1 MLRRL
6 RLKFILTNMLL
17 VTVVLLAVFGALMI
31 STAQQLERE
40 SAAAMKLALRQDGIP
55 PQLELHLPDQGGAR
69 EWRWAI
75 PVFCVTIEADGTLT
89 LEEGSQVKVTE
100 DTLAQAVQEIQEAQ
114 APSGTLQNLG
124 LRFQQEQ
131 LSDGRVRIAFSDLS
145 WERAS
150 LGQLMVNSLLI
161 GGTALAVFFAISLF
175 LARLSLKPVER
186 AWTQQRQFVADASH
200 ELKTPLTVILA
211 NTGIMAAHPDA
222 TVASQRKWLGYI
234 QEEAQRMK
242 ELVEDMLFL
251 AKHDGAE
258 RPKDSRT
265 VNFSDLVTGCVLR
278 FESVAFERQVELN
291 SHIPPGLS
299 LSGEPGSPGTEWPG
313 CLPASDQI
321 QTGVP
326 IGLPAPAAPPG
337 PRQPLVIAADP
348 LPSPAAPCQLGDG
361 QFQLQHRDLLQGQDP
376 LLLLP
381 LDLGQ
386 GLLPALLCH
395 VIPSFF
401 PSILC
406 FLTGE
411 GSQRSL
417 RQIRVGRPSCN
428 LPRGGPMRTSA
439 PTHMVPSL
447 RRGAPWGSRR
457 PQEAGGPVCRPYGV
471 SSTSTVGSAKS
482 GAEVKPH
489 QRQFL

>member
-40 SAAAMKLALRQDGIP
+40 SAAAMNLALRQDGIP
-55 PQLELHLPDQGGAR
+55 PQLELRLPDQGGAR

-75 PVFCVTIEADGTLT
+75 PVFCVTIEADGALT

-131 LSDGRVRIAFSDLS
+131 LSDGRTRIAFSDLS

-150 LGQLMVNSLLI
+150 LGRLMLNSLLI
-161 GGTALAVFFAISLF
+161 GGAALAVFFAISLF

-251 AKHDGAE
+251 AKHDGTE
-258 RPKDSRT
+258 RPRDAQT
-265 VNFSDLVTGCVLR
+265 VNFSDLVTGCALR
-278 FESVAFERQVELN
+278 FESVAFERQVELT
-291 SHIPPGLS
+291 SELQPGLTV
-299 LSGEPGSPGTEWPG
+299 SGEP
-313 CLPASDQI
+313 D
-321 QTGVP
+321 
-326 IGLPAPAAPPG
+326 GLERLVMILLDNAVKYAGERGRVAVSLAR
-337 PRQPLVIAADP
+337 RQDRAVLTV
-348 LPSPAAPCQLGDG
+348 SN
-361 QFQLQHRDLLQGQDP
+361 
-376 LLLLP
+376 
-381 LDLGQ
+381 
-386 GLLPALLCH
+386 
-395 VIPSFF
+395 
-401 PSILC
+401 
-406 FLTGE
+406 TGE
-411 GSQRSL
+411 PIPQEHLAHLFERFY
-417 RQIRVGRPSCN
+417 R
-428 LPRGGPMRTSA
+428 A
-439 PTHMVPSL
+439 D
-447 RRGAPWGSRR
+447 GSRSR
-457 PQEAGGPVCRPYGV
+457 KEGGYGLGLAIAQTIV
-471 SSTSTVGSAKS
+471 ESHRGQIEVRSSREEGTVFTVAIPNGRMEGKFPA
-482 GAEVKPH
+482 
-489 QRQFL
+489 F

>member
-150 LGQLMVNSLLI
+150 LGRLMVNSLLI
-161 GGTALAVFFAISLF
+161 GGAALAVFFAISLF

-242 ELVEDMLFL
+242 ELVE
-251 AKHDGAE
+251 E
-258 RPKDSRT
+258 
-265 VNFSDLVTGCVLR
+265 
-278 FESVAFERQVELN
+278 
-291 SHIPPGLS
+291 
-299 LSGEPGSPGTEWPG
+299 
-313 CLPASDQI
+313 
-321 QTGVP
+321 
-326 IGLPAPAAPPG
+326 IGRA
-337 PRQPLVIAADP
+337 
-348 LPSPAAPCQLGDG
+348 
-361 QFQLQHRDLLQGQDP
+361 
-376 LLLLP
+376 
-381 LDLGQ
+381 
-386 GLLPALLCH
+386 H
-395 VIPSFF
+395 V
-401 PSILC
+401 
-406 FLTGE
+406 
-411 GSQRSL
+411 
-417 RQIRVGRPSCN
+417 
-428 LPRGGPMRTSA
+428 
-439 PTHMVPSL
+439 
-447 RRGAPWGSRR
+447 
-457 PQEAGGPVCRPYGV
+457 
-471 SSTSTVGSAKS
+471 
-482 GAEVKPH
+482 
-489 QRQFL
+489 

>member
-150 LGQLMVNSLLI
+150 LGRLMVNSLLI
-161 GGTALAVFFAISLF
+161 GGAALAVFFAISLF

-200 ELKTPLTVILA
+200 ELKTPLASIRLLADSILQNQEMDRETVQDFVSDIGEEAERLTRITEHLLSLTRLDSLPVGETYIVDLSA
-211 NTGIMAAHPDA
+211 VGRRAVSMLLPVADAAQVTIETTWKSGCTLRCTEDDLYQICFNLIENAVKYNFPGGKVFVSTRRNGDQVLFEVADTGIGIPEEELPKVFNRFYRVDKARSRAAGGTGLGLSIVRD
-222 TVASQRKWLGYI
+222 TVRRHGGWVT
-234 QEEAQRMK
+234 AQR
-242 ELVEDMLFL
+242 
-251 AKHDGAE
+251 
-258 RPKDSRT
+258 R
-265 VNFSDLVTGCVLR
+265 
-278 FESVAFERQVELN
+278 
-291 SHIPPGLS
+291 
-299 LSGEPGSPGTEWPG
+299 EP
-313 CLPASDQI
+313 
-321 QTGVP
+321 
-326 IGLPAPAAPPG
+326 
-337 PRQPLVIAADP
+337 
-348 LPSPAAPCQLGDG
+348 
-361 QFQLQHRDLLQGQDP
+361 
-376 LLLLP
+376 
-381 LDLGQ
+381 
-386 GLLPALLCH
+386 
-395 VIPSFF
+395 
-401 PSILC
+401 
-406 FLTGE
+406 E
-411 GSQRSL
+411 GS
-417 RQIRVGRPSCN
+417 VF
-428 LPRGGPMRTSA
+428 
-439 PTHMVPSL
+439 
-447 RRGAPWGSRR
+447 
-457 PQEAGGPVCRPYGV
+457 
-471 SSTSTVGSAKS
+471 TVGFPCETP
-482 GAEVKPH
+482 EVGGED
-489 QRQFL
+489 L